1 MSRTSTKILLALL
14 ICTLPSLGVA
24 AESAPAAAETKTTAP
39 VQVTA
44 PAPTTPVVPPAT
56 SPVTLPAV
64 PSLTP
69 AAVKPAATSVPGLTL
84 LPKTAEAPKPQQLKL
99 GYVDIARV
107 SAESS
112 LGKASAAQAKQK
124 QEKFQTQIQAKRK
137 QLDKQKA
144 ALEAQFPTLNPT
156 QRDAKAKEF
165 QKKVESFQKFGMGAE
180 KELQTLQEGLGKSF
194 SEAIEQAAMEYGKA
208 NGLALVVVKRE
219 MLYVSSEVDAQD
231 VSEGIIKLMNEKW
244 KKK

>member
-1 MSRTSTKILLALL
+1 MSRTGTKILLALL
-14 ICTLPSLGVA
+14 ICSLPSLGSA
-24 AESAPAAAETKTTAP
+24 AENTPTAADTKAAAPA
-39 VQVTA
+39 QVTA
-44 PAPTTPVVPPAT
+44 PAPTITVAPAPPAAIQ
-56 SPVTLPAV
+56 LPAA
-64 PSLTP
+64 PSLAP
-69 AAVKPAATSVPGLTL
+69 DAAKPAAAPAPGMTL
-84 LPKTAEAPKPQQLKL
+84 LPKATETPKPQMLKL
-99 GYVDIARV
+99 GFVDIARV

-124 QEKFQTQIQAKRK
+124 QEKFQSQIQAKRK

-144 ALEAQFPTLNPT
+144 ALEAQFPTLNPA

-165 QKKVESFQKFGMGAE
+165 QKKVESFQKFGMSAE

-194 SEAIEQAAMEYGKA
+194 SEAIEQAAIEYGKT

-219 MLYVSSEVDAQD
+219 MLYLSNEVDARD
-231 VSEGIIKLMNEKW
+231 VSDGIIKLMNEKW